1 MSEAVA
7 TTDSLGR
14 PVAQPW
20 GTTLGRRR
28 IGFVIAAVM
37 LGMLLSALDQMVVG
51 TAMPRIVASLNG
63 MEHYAWVATGYLLAS
78 AASMP
83 IWGKLS
89 DAYGRKRFFI
99 LGMGIFVTGSVLC
112 GQSHSMTELIAFRAF
127 QGLGAG
133 AMLPI
138 SQAILGDIFP
148 PATRARWAGVL
159 MSVWGFATIIGPL
172 LGGWITDSSLG
183 WRWTFYVNVP
193 VGIIALTFAAVALPG
208 HVSLRKHS
216 IDYLG
221 SAVLVAAAV
230 PLLLGLSWGGNT
242 YPWQS
247 WEIVGMFVF
256 SALMWMVFVARELQ
270 AAEPV
275 INPRLFKNSVF
286 TVSSVASA
294 LQSAAMFGAIM
305 FLPLFVQGVLGKS
318 ATNSGVILMP
328 MMLGAIV
335 TSIGAGQIL
344 ARTGKYKVIVILG
357 FVFTAIGAWLLS
369 RMGVGTHW
377 VTLARDMVIMGLGM
391 GVAMSA
397 FTVIV
402 QNQYPSHR
410 LGEVTAGLQF
420 FRSIGSTVG
429 LAVFGTILSNQFAA
443 QMKHNLPAPL
453 ARYNGSATL
462 NNPQVLL
469 SPQAQDHI
477 QKLFATYG
485 AQGQALYHSFMGA
498 VRLSLSSAISD
509 LFLLSVVVG
518 VAGLAVVLFLREDP
532 LRRTYEIDPESG
544 EEVSEAGL
552 DAEPE
557 AVPDAVAA
565 AVETAPESDAAP
577 ERGTRTQR
585 GAGSERGAMPA
596 LKPDAETVG

>member
-1 MSEAVA
+1 MSEAVV

-221 SAVLVAAAV
+221 SARARGRRRAAAAG
-230 PLLLGLSWGGNT
+230 PELGRQHLPVACRGRS
-242 YPWQS
+242 
-247 WEIVGMFVF
+247 
-256 SALMWMVFVARELQ
+256 SACSSSRRSCGWCSSARELQ

-357 FVFTAIGAWLLS
+357 FVFTAVGAWLLS
-369 RMGVGTHW
+369 RMGVGTRW
-377 VTLARDMVIMGLGM
+377 MTLARDMVIMGLGM

-429 LAVFGTILSNQFAA
+429 LAVFGTILNNQFAA

-453 ARYNGSATL
+453 ARLQRLGDPEQPA
-462 NNPQVLL
+462 
-469 SPQAQDHI
+469 
-477 QKLFATYG
+477 G
-485 AQGQALYHSFMGA
+485 AALAAGPGPHTEA
-498 VRLSLSSAISD
+498 VRQRTA
-509 LFLLSVVVG
+509 
-518 VAGLAVVLFLREDP
+518 
-532 LRRTYEIDPESG
+532 RRARRCITPSW
-544 EEVSEAGL
+544 ARC
-552 DAEPE
+552 A
-557 AVPDAVAA
+557 
-565 AVETAPESDAAP
+565 
-577 ERGTRTQR
+577 
-585 GAGSERGAMPA
+585 
-596 LKPDAETVG
+596 